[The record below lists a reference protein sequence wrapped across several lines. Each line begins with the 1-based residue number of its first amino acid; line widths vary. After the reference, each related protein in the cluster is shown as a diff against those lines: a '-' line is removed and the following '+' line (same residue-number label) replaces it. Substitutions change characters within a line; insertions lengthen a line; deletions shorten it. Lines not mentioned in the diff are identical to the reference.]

1 MRIDIWNEH
10 NRVSMTVFEEAEEER
25 EDEMKK
31 KHVYVDR
38 RCCGLAHEFTLFIF
52 FFMLFNKNVFA

>member
-31 KHVYVDR
+31 TRV
-38 RCCGLAHEFTLFIF
+38 C
-52 FFMLFNKNVFA
+52 